1 LPLSLERKKHSY
13 VCTRI
18 KGWGKEE
25 KERERGRMS
34 KRGKEREREGENQR
48 VNEIGREGGG
58 GGDKEDGIQKI
69 QKDRKVEIV
78 RVRVEEGRERQTQGH
93 RTDSLKGRDIPRDR
107 DSKTSREVEAKGET
121 RIPKHRGVHKEI
133 DRMTMRRRYIEKQ

>member
-1 LPLSLERKKHSY
+1 MGEKFTYPSLQIISY
-13 VCTRI
+13 
-18 KGWGKEE
+18 
-25 KERERGRMS
+25 
-34 KRGKEREREGENQR
+34 
-48 VNEIGREGGG
+48 
-58 GGDKEDGIQKI
+58 KEDGIQKI

-78 RVRVEEGRERQTQGH
+78 KVRVERQTQGH
-93 RTDSLKGRDIPRDR
+93 RADSLKGRDIPRER